1 MKEEIRLGIEKA
13 LSGRPHI
20 FRNDPLRKQID
31 GCSPG
36 VLSNMDSAGR
46 GPDGAFQIGRKIA
59 YPIDSY
65 VNWVVSRTAAREISK

>member
-1 MKEEIRLGIEKA
+1 MHEEFRAGIEKA

-31 GCSPG
+31 GCSAG
-36 VLSNMDSAGR
+36 VISNMDAAQK
-46 GPDGAFQIGRKIA
+46 GPEGAFQIGRKIA

-65 VNWVVSRTAAREISK
+65 VNWVVSRTAARDTK